1 MFAMSNMTRLPTCCT
16 LLLLAA
22 VLGAAVADEIAPA
35 TATIGVDA
43 GGDLMANAPGD
54 AAIDH
59 GTSDTT
65 SDRRDR
71 QDAFLER
78 YKAFLADKNARP
90 DDDGDVSIL
99 LEPRDEQAQVDNGDA
114 GDPEEE
120 DLPPDTAD
128 DANDEDSTKEDGD
141 PNDDD
146 DDDPTKEDHGR
157 SDDDRL
163 TRHKRTAAH
172 AKKAVEDAREFV
184 RARRATARAERK
196 KIHARHD
203 AKRERVAAKA
213 RAARERAAAAQRAA
227 MRKVR
232 KKP

>member
-1 MFAMSNMTRLPTCCT
+1 MSNMTRLTA

-22 VLGAAVADEIAPA
+22 VLGAAVANERPPA

-59 GTSDTT
+59 GTSGTT
-65 SDRRDR
+65 SDRRH
-71 QDAFLER
+71 DAFLER

-128 DANDEDSTKEDGD
+128 DANADANDEDSTKEDGD
-141 PNDDD
+141 PNDDDD

-227 MRKVR
+227 TRKVR